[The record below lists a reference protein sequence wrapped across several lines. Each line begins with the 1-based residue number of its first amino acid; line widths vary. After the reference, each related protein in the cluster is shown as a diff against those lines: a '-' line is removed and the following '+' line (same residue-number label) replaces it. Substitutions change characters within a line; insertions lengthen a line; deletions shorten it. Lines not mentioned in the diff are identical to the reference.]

1 MCQRQSKALKGL
13 IEEMAPSPPPKNH
26 MELDVLVNPSAAS
39 KVSEED
45 EPVSPCEAMAWF
57 K

>member
-1 MCQRQSKALKGL
+1 MPEAEQSLEGL